1 MKKLFSKLLD
11 ILKHPRGW
19 SLFVFYI
26 LFACTLTAAI
36 AFTILAPTQTILC
49 YVCYALAA
57 AGLAYFVYTIV
68 YLAPKIKNSTVRA
81 MHRHRFT
88 DNLLNNYGFR
98 TVVFATVGFVVNIG
112 YALLQTIVCLPAA
125 YAFAKLRFPGK
136 NIVFM
141 AFMGSM
147 MLPGQLTIITNNITM
162 VDLKLVNNL
171 MSVILLSIF
180 SAFAIFMM
188 KQYFMNLPKDLDDAA
203 KIDGCSIWGAF
214 LFVDV
219 PLAMPIVSVNLILC
233 FNSAW
238 GGFFLPM
245 IFLRKMEVM
254 TVPLGM
260 TVLQGAYNT
269 ESKAVLVA
277 ALMLSIVPVVII
289 FFLFRKQLI
298 AGIATSGLKV

>member
-1 MKKLFSKLLD
+1 MMNNTVLLQKHKFRLQALVWG
-11 ILKHPRGW
+11 ILKF
-19 SLFVFYI
+19 LLAFFVACIMLYPFWWMLTGAFKTAREISVLPPTFLPMDPTLENFEVIFGQVDIFGQMYI
-26 LFACTLTAAI
+26 NSIII
-36 AFTILAPTQTILC
+36 AVAVP
-49 YVCYALAA
+49 
-57 AGLAYFVYTIV
+57 
-68 YLAPKIKNSTVRA
+68 
-81 MHRHRFT
+81 
-88 DNLLNNYGFR
+88 
-98 TVVFATVGFVVNIG
+98 
-112 YALLQTIVCLPAA
+112 LLQTVICLPAA

-147 MLPGQLTIITNNITM
+147 MLPGQLTIIANNITIIN
-162 VDLKLVNNL
+162 LGLVNNL
-171 MSVILLSIF
+171 LSVILLSIF

-245 IFLRKMEVM
+245 IFLRRIDVM

-269 ESKAVLVA
+269 QSRAVLVA
-277 ALMLSIVPVVII
+277 ALLLSIVPVVII
-289 FFLFRKQLI
+289 FFVFRKKLI
-298 AGIATSGLKV
+298 AGIATSGLKM

>member
-1 MKKLFSKLLD
+1 MNKTLALRKRHWKLRPSELLWGA
-11 ILKHPRGW
+11 LKFLLAFVVACIMLYPFWWMLTGAFKTALEISELPPTFFPREPTLENFDVIFGQAD
-19 SLFVFYI
+19 VFGQMYI
-26 LFACTLTAAI
+26 NSIIIAI
-36 AFTILAPTQTILC
+36 AVP
-49 YVCYALAA
+49 
-57 AGLAYFVYTIV
+57 
-68 YLAPKIKNSTVRA
+68 
-81 MHRHRFT
+81 
-88 DNLLNNYGFR
+88 
-98 TVVFATVGFVVNIG
+98 
-112 YALLQTIVCLPAA
+112 LLQTIVCLPAA

>member
-1 MKKLFSKLLD
+1 MNKTLALRKRHWKVRPSGLLWGA
-11 ILKHPRGW
+11 LKFLLAFVVACIMLYPFWWMLTGAFKSALEISELPPTFFPREPTLENFDVIFGQAD
-19 SLFVFYI
+19 VFGQMYI
-26 LFACTLTAAI
+26 NSIIIAI
-36 AFTILAPTQTILC
+36 AVP
-49 YVCYALAA
+49 
-57 AGLAYFVYTIV
+57 
-68 YLAPKIKNSTVRA
+68 
-81 MHRHRFT
+81 
-88 DNLLNNYGFR
+88 
-98 TVVFATVGFVVNIG
+98 
-112 YALLQTIVCLPAA
+112 LLQTIVCLPAA

>member
-1 MKKLFSKLLD
+1 MMNDTILLQKRKIRLKELVWG
-11 ILKHPRGW
+11 ILKF
-19 SLFVFYI
+19 LLAFFVACIMLYPFWWMLTGAFKTALEISALPPTFFPMDPTLENFDVIFGQADVFGQMYI
-26 LFACTLTAAI
+26 NSIII
-36 AFTILAPTQTILC
+36 AVAVP
-49 YVCYALAA
+49 
-57 AGLAYFVYTIV
+57 
-68 YLAPKIKNSTVRA
+68 
-81 MHRHRFT
+81 
-88 DNLLNNYGFR
+88 
-98 TVVFATVGFVVNIG
+98 
-112 YALLQTIVCLPAA
+112 LLQTVICLPAA

-147 MLPGQLTIITNNITM
+147 MLPGQRTIIANNITIIN
-162 VDLKLVNNL
+162 LGLVNNL
-171 MSVILLSIF
+171 LSVILLSIF

-245 IFLRKMEVM
+245 IFLRKIDVM

-269 ESKAVLVA
+269 QSKAVLVA
-277 ALMLSIVPVVII
+277 ALLLSIVPVVII
-289 FFLFRKQLI
+289 FFAFRKKLI
-298 AGIATSGLKV
+298 AGIATSGLKM

>member
-1 MKKLFSKLLD
+1 MRPSGLLWGA
-11 ILKHPRGW
+11 LKFLLAFVVACIMLYPFWWMLTGAFKTALEISELPPTFFPREPTLENFDVIFGQAD
-19 SLFVFYI
+19 VFGQMYI
-26 LFACTLTAAI
+26 NSIIIAI
-36 AFTILAPTQTILC
+36 AVP
-49 YVCYALAA
+49 
-57 AGLAYFVYTIV
+57 
-68 YLAPKIKNSTVRA
+68 
-81 MHRHRFT
+81 
-88 DNLLNNYGFR
+88 
-98 TVVFATVGFVVNIG
+98 
-112 YALLQTIVCLPAA
+112 LLQTIVCLPAA

>member
-1 MKKLFSKLLD
+1 MRPSGLLWGA
-11 ILKHPRGW
+11 LKFLLAFVVACIMLYPFWWMLTGAFKSALEISELPPTFFPREPTLENFDVIFGQAD
-19 SLFVFYI
+19 VFGQMYI
-26 LFACTLTAAI
+26 NSIIIAI
-36 AFTILAPTQTILC
+36 AVP
-49 YVCYALAA
+49 
-57 AGLAYFVYTIV
+57 
-68 YLAPKIKNSTVRA
+68 
-81 MHRHRFT
+81 
-88 DNLLNNYGFR
+88 
-98 TVVFATVGFVVNIG
+98 
-112 YALLQTIVCLPAA
+112 LLQTIVCLPAA